1 MLPLCISFVVSMA
14 VTLLV
19 VRYAH
24 LHGHLTEDHDLVGV
38 QKFHS
43 VAVPRIGG
51 LSVII
56 GVFVGV
62 ISSSIHLGLG
72 STKFG
77 LTLLF
82 CALPAFGAGLMED
95 LTKKVGVKVR
105 LSATVLSA
113 LFGGALLGGWLT
125 RLGIPG
131 LDYVM
136 LIPLVSIFVTCI
148 AISGVANA
156 YNIID
161 GYNGLAGVVSIIV
174 LLGLAYV
181 ARQVGDQEIFVA
193 SIAMVGGIAGF
204 LVWNFP
210 RGLIFLGDGGAY
222 FIGFMIA
229 ELSVLLVVKNQ
240 EVSPWFPL
248 LLSFY
253 PIFETIFSI
262 YRKKIKRGM
271 SPGVPDG
278 LHLHML
284 IYKRVVRWAVGT
296 DCVKQKTTRNALTS
310 PYLWLLSSL
319 AVGPAVLFWNST
331 ILLIGFTFIFAFSYI
346 HIYRKIVRAK
356 VPLWLVLY
364 RASAS
369 SSNAD

>member
-1 MLPLCISFVVSMA
+1 MLTLCISFVASLV

-19 VRYAH
+19 IRYDH
-24 LHGHLTEDHDLVGV
+24 LHGHISADNDMDGV
-38 QKFHS
+38 QKFHA

-51 LSVII
+51 
-56 GVFVGV
+56 VGV
-62 ISSSIHLGLG
+62 LAGALIASLVSLFVEPETSELGLLVLLCG
-72 STKFG
+72 SVAFIAGIIEDFTKR
-77 LTLLF
+77 
-82 CALPAFGAGLMED
+82 
-95 LTKKVGVKVR
+95 VGVKER
-105 LSATVLSA
+105 LLATAVAGLC
-113 LFGGALLGGWLT
+113 GGFLLGGWLT
-125 RLGIPG
+125 RLDVPG
-131 LDYVM
+131 LDY
-136 LIPLVSIFVTCI
+136 LIAIPAISILVTCI

-181 ARQVGDQEIFVA
+181 ARQVGDAQIA
-193 SIAMVGGIAGF
+193 MISLAMVGAISGF

-222 FIGFMIA
+222 LIGFMIA
-229 ELSVLLVVKNQ
+229 ELSILLVARNP

-253 PIFETIFSI
+253 PIFETIFSM
-262 YRKKIKRGM
+262 YRKKVKRGV

-296 DCVKQKTTRNALTS
+296 DCVKQMTTRNALTS
-310 PYLWLLSSL
+310 PYLWVLSSF
-319 AVGPAVLFWNST
+319 AVIPAVFFWDNTALLVCFT
-331 ILLIGFTFIFAFSYI
+331 ISFATAYVQ
-346 HIYRKIVRAK
+346 IYRIIVRAK
-356 VPLWLVLY
+356 VPFWMVL
-364 RASAS
+364 RKTAK
-369 SSNAD
+369 NRVRP

>member
-1 MLPLCISFVVSMA
+1 MLILSISFISSLV

-19 VRYAH
+19 IRYGH
-24 LHGHLTEDHDLVGV
+24 LHGHLSADHDMDGV
-38 QKFHS
+38 QKFHA

-51 LSVII
+51 
-56 GVFVGV
+56 VGV
-62 ISSSIHLGLG
+62 LAGALIACLVSLFIEPE
-72 STKFG
+72 TNQFG
-77 LTLLF
+77 LLVLL
-82 CALPAFGAGLMED
+82 CGSVAFIAGIIED
-95 LTKKVGVKVR
+95 FTKKVGVKER
-105 LSATVLSA
+105 LLATAVSGLC
-113 LFGGALLGGWLT
+113 GGFLLGGWLT
-125 RLGIPG
+125 RFDVPG
-131 LDYVM
+131 LDY
-136 LIPLVSIFVTCI
+136 LIAIPVVSILVTCI
-148 AISGVANA
+148 GISGVANA

-174 LLGLAYV
+174 LLSLAYV
-181 ARQVGDQEIFVA
+181 ARQVGDTQITMI
-193 SIAMVGGIAGF
+193 SLAMVGAIGGF

-222 FIGFMIA
+222 LIGFMIA
-229 ELSVLLVVKNQ
+229 ELSVLLVARNRS
-240 EVSPWFPL
+240 VSPWFPL

-310 PYLWLLSSL
+310 PYLWVLSSF
-319 AVGPAVLFWNST
+319 AVIPAVLFWNNT
-331 ILLIGFTFIFAFSYI
+331 AALIGFTLLFAVSYMQ
-346 HIYRKIVRAK
+346 IYRKIVHAK
-356 VPLWLVLY
+356 VPLWLTLR
-364 RASAS
+364 RAPK
-369 SSNAD
+369 

>member
-1 MLPLCISFVVSMA
+1 MLTLCVSFIASWV

-19 VRYAH
+19 IRYDH
-24 LHGHLTEDHDLVGV
+24 LHGHLSADHDMDGV
-38 QKFHS
+38 QKFHA

-51 LSVII
+51 
-56 GVFVGV
+56 VGV
-62 ISSSIHLGLG
+62 LAGALIASLVSLFMEPE
-72 STKFG
+72 TNQFG
-77 LTLLF
+77 LLVLL
-82 CALPAFGAGLMED
+82 CGSVAFIAGIIED
-95 LTKKVGVKVR
+95 FTKKVGVKER
-105 LSATVLSA
+105 LLATAISGLC
-113 LFGGALLGGWLT
+113 GGFLLGGWLT
-125 RLGIPG
+125 RLDVPG
-131 LDYVM
+131 LDY
-136 LIPLVSIFVTCI
+136 LIAIPVVSILVTCI

-181 ARQVGDQEIFVA
+181 ARQVGDSQVA
-193 SIAMVGGIAGF
+193 MISMAMVGAIAGF

-222 FIGFMIA
+222 LIGFMIA
-229 ELSVLLVVKNQ
+229 ELSILLVARNPV
-240 EVSPWFPL
+240 VSPWFPL

-253 PIFETIFSI
+253 PIFETIFSM
-262 YRKKIKRGM
+262 YRKKVKRGM

-310 PYLWLLSSL
+310 PYLWVLSSFS
-319 AVGPAVLFWNST
+319 VIPAVLFWNNSLALICFT
-331 ILLIGFTFIFAFSYI
+331 IIFILIYVR
-346 HIYRKIVRAK
+346 IYQIIVRTK
-356 VPLWLVLY
+356 IPNWMKLKNG
-364 RASAS
+364 S
-369 SSNAD
+369 

>member
-1 MLPLCISFVVSMA
+1 MLTLCVSFVASLI

-19 VRYAH
+19 IRYDH
-24 LHGHLTEDHDLVGV
+24 LHGHLSADHDMDGV
-38 QKFHS
+38 QKFHA

-51 LSVII
+51 
-56 GVFVGV
+56 VGV
-62 ISSSIHLGLG
+62 LAGALIAILASLLFDGNSNQ
-72 STKFG
+72 FG
-77 LTLLF
+77 LLVLL
-82 CALPAFGAGLMED
+82 CGSIAFTAGIIED
-95 LTKKVGVKVR
+95 FTKKVGVKER
-105 LSATVLSA
+105 LLATAVSGLC
-113 LFGGALLGGWLT
+113 GGFLLGGWLT
-125 RLGIPG
+125 RLDIPG
-131 LDYVM
+131 LDYVIA
-136 LIPLVSIFVTCI
+136 IPVISIVVTCI

-174 LLGLAYV
+174 LLGIAYV
-181 ARQVGDQEIFVA
+181 ARQVGDTQIA
-193 SIAMVGGIAGF
+193 AISLAMVGSIAGF

-222 FIGFMIA
+222 LIGFMIA
-229 ELSVLLVVKNQ
+229 ELSVLLVARNPA
-240 EVSPWFPL
+240 VSLWFPL

-253 PIFETIFSI
+253 PIFETVFSM

-310 PYLWLLSSL
+310 PYLWVLSSF
-319 AVGPAVLFWNST
+319 AVIPAVLFWDNT
-331 ILLIGFTFIFAFSYI
+331 IALIGFTLLFAISYI
-346 HIYRKIVRAK
+346 QIYRKIVHAK
-356 VPLWLVLY
+356 VPIWMTLR
-364 RASAS
+364 RAPRKA
-369 SSNAD
+369 AE

>member
-1 MLPLCISFVVSMA
+1 MLTLCVSFIASLV

-19 VRYAH
+19 IRYDH
-24 LHGHLTEDHDLVGV
+24 LHGHLSADHDMDGV
-38 QKFHS
+38 QKFHA

-51 LSVII
+51 
-56 GVFVGV
+56 VGV
-62 ISSSIHLGLG
+62 LAGALIASLVSLFMEPE
-72 STKFG
+72 TNQFG
-77 LTLLF
+77 LLVLL
-82 CALPAFGAGLMED
+82 CGSVAFIAGIIED
-95 LTKKVGVKVR
+95 YTKKVGVKER
-105 LSATVLSA
+105 LLATAISGLC
-113 LFGGALLGGWLT
+113 GGFLLGGWLT
-125 RLGIPG
+125 RLEVPG
-131 LDYVM
+131 LDY
-136 LIPLVSIFVTCI
+136 LIAIPVVSIVVTCI

-181 ARQVGDQEIFVA
+181 ARQVGDSQVA
-193 SIAMVGGIAGF
+193 MISMAMVGAIAGF

-210 RGLIFLGDGGAY
+210 KGLIFLGDGGAY
-222 FIGFMIA
+222 LIGFMIA
-229 ELSVLLVVKNQ
+229 ELSILLVARNPT
-240 EVSPWFPL
+240 VSPWFPL

-253 PIFETIFSI
+253 PIFETIFSM

-310 PYLWLLSSL
+310 PYLWVLSSF
-319 AVGPAVLFWNST
+319 AVIPAVLFWNST
-331 ILLIGFTFIFAFSYI
+331 PALIGFTFVFAISYI
-346 HIYRKIVRAK
+346 QIYRKIVHAK
-356 VPLWLVLY
+356 VPIWMTLR
-364 RASAS
+364 RAPKKA
-369 SSNAD
+369 AE